1 MRTKVFSAICFAF
14 LMSINV
20 IAADYPANMY
30 VMGDATPAGWNSDD
44 VIRMENVSE
53 GVFEYTAEFKE
64 GRFRFVT
71 TFDFAPGYGPKA
83 AATMVSDNA
92 NETYLEM
99 TVGNHE
105 LEYRK
110 EYTDPDKSFKVTSAG
125 RYKCRIDLTGET
137 PIVTISDGTGLED
150 QFTQMPAAVY
160 ATGDAT
166 TAGWVIENAIEV
178 AETSYNSGIYKSM
191 LKLAPG
197 KELKFM
203 QTRKWNNHMYVST
216 AASTPI
222 NAEGEYEV
230 KYTTSG
236 DEDWKWI
243 FNLEEKYYN
252 VTVDLNT
259 MKLSIALP
267 EIVKPEK
274 LYLIGPAIG
283 GENDWGFHDDQIF
296 VKTENDGV
304 YTWTGDLKQGE
315 LKFFTDKDYFA
326 TAYGATTDQ
335 AAFKEGEQDVM
346 VLGIN
351 IDYKFNVSAEQTG
364 NYTLTL
370 DLNNMKLNAVK
381 NGDSGT
387 ATNISPEQE
396 ISWNIT
402 DDHIVCV
409 DANQIEVLAIS
420 GTRIASCQGGQL
432 DISNLH
438 AGMYIAILHKNGQ
451 KSIHKFIVR

>member
-1 MRTKVFSAICFAF
+1 MRTKVFLLATAFMASVSAVFADNYPARMYLIGDGAPQNNWDLTAITSMVTTSPGVYTWTGKLNNGRMKF
-14 LMSINV
+14 VPNQDYIPSYGPVNATAPEEGKTELIQDIVAGESYNMEYR
-20 IAADYPANMY
+20 ADYNM
-30 VMGDATPAGWNSDD
+30 
-44 VIRMENVSE
+44 
-53 GVFEYTAEFKE
+53 
-64 GRFRFVT
+64 
-71 TFDFAPGYGPKA
+71 
-83 AATMVSDNA
+83 
-92 NETYLEM
+92 
-99 TVGNHE
+99 
-105 LEYRK
+105 
-110 EYTDPDKSFKVTSAG
+110 PDKSCNMTEG
-125 RYKCRIDLTGET
+125 RYKLTLDLTGEA
-137 PIVTISDGTGLED
+137 PILTVEDGTDLSD
-150 QFTQMPAAVY
+150 YPLRPDAIYAV
-160 ATGDAT
+160 GDAT
-166 TAGWVIENAIEV
+166 TAGWTIENAIKM
-178 AETSYNSGIYKSM
+178 AETSDNSGIYKSM

-203 QTRKWNNHMYVST
+203 QTREWNNHMYVST
-216 AASTPI
+216 AANTSI
-222 NAEGEYEV
+222 NAEGEYDV
-230 KYTTSG
+230 KYTTSS

-283 GENDWGFHDDQIF
+283 GENDWSFYDDQIF

-315 LKFFTDKDYFA
+315 LKFFTDKDYLA

-351 IDYKFNVSAEQTG
+351 VDYKFKVSAEQTG

-438 AGMYIAILHKNGQ
+438 AVIYIAILHKNGQ
-451 KSIHKFIVR
+451 KAIHKFIVR